1 MWFQSVSILAQ
12 VRGVLQ
18 SFCWLVFCIVPV
30 SATMADTNIF
40 IRDIP
45 IEVDE
50 NTLKTVFGAYGTVVY
65 GKILPSKGT
74 TQAAIIEFQNAD
86 EAKWIVENVNG
97 NMPEGISAPLQIAF
111 KTAGKGKGGKGKGK
125 GADGGGCGCG
135 GMMGCGGCS
144 GGGCG
149 GGNMMGGC
157 GNMMGG
163 CGGGGC
169 GGGNMMGGCGGG
181 GCGGG
186 GCDGGGGGCGGG
198 GCGGGN
204 MMGGFDGGG
213 CGGGG

>member
-18 SFCWLVFCIVPV
+18 SFCWLVFCIVRV

-45 IEVDE
+45 IDDE

-74 TQAAIIEFQNAD
+74 TQAAIIEFQNTD
-86 EAKWIVENVNG
+86 EAKWVGENVNG

-125 GADGGGCGCG
+125 G
-135 GMMGCGGCS
+135 GMIRCGGCS

-163 CGGGGC
+163 
-169 GGGNMMGGCGGG
+169 
-181 GCGGG
+181 
-186 GCDGGGGGCGGG
+186 
-198 GCGGGN
+198 
-204 MMGGFDGGG
+204 
-213 CGGGG
+213 